1 MTKIKVLTISV
12 IALVAVNISLIIF
25 IMLGPAMHRPK
36 HEGPKS
42 YITKKLNF
50 DKAQEKAY
58 DNLII
63 QHQQSIQEEENQAH
77 TLKKALYSNLRSD
90 SPSNLDSIYQQLS
103 EVQIKM
109 EEIHFMHFLEI
120 RKLCRKDQIPAFDEL
135 SNELEELFSRKP
147 PRRNKND

>member
-12 IALVAVNISLIIF
+12 IALVAINISLVIF
-25 IMLGPAMHRPK
+25 IMLGPGMHRPK
-36 HEGPKS
+36 HEGPRS
-42 YITKKLNF
+42 YIVNKLNF

-58 DNLII
+58 DNLIL

-77 TLKKALYSNLRSD
+77 TLKQALYSNLRSD
-90 SPSNLDSIYQQLS
+90 SSTNVDSIYLQLS

-109 EEIHFMHFLEI
+109 EEIHFMHFQEI